1 MEGGHSLPA
10 QADGNVCPTQGVVM
24 ASLSS
29 TVPVKLPET
38 GQGGGVH
45 PPAYGGGGDGG
56 GGDGYP
62 DYGQRLRRAR
72 LGLAIALAPIF
83 MFFVS
88 ITSAYIVRQGLP
100 TLDDKTNSYVH
111 DWIPV
116 QLPLGLLLVN
126 TGLLA
131 ASSITAELS
140 RRQITRQ
147 AALAPVKSIPGVS
160 LGDERRLPWLYV
172 TVLLGGGF
180 LAGQWLAWQE
190 LATRGFYIATS
201 ASSSFVYLLTAAH
214 GVHLAGGV
222 LVLLYA
228 ATISL
233 LNKPVEARRI
243 VVDVTAWYWHF
254 MFLLWVGIFALL
266 WFAR

>member
-1 MEGGHSLPA
+1 
-10 QADGNVCPTQGVVM
+10 M
-24 ASLSS
+24 ASLSP
-29 TVPVKLPET
+29 TVPIKLPET
-38 GQGGGVH
+38 GKRGGGVH
-45 PPAYGGGGDGG
+45 PPASGGGDGG
-56 GGDGYP
+56 RGDGYP
-62 DYGQRLRRAR
+62 DYGRRLRRAR

-83 MFFVS
+83 MFFIS

-100 TLDDKTNSYVH
+100 TFDDKTNSYVR

-116 QLPLGLLLVN
+116 QLPLVLLLVN

-131 ASSITAELS
+131 ASSLTAELA

-147 AALAPVKSIPGVS
+147 AALAPLSSIPGVS
-160 LGDERRLPWLYV
+160 LGDERRFPWLYV

-180 LAGQWLAWQE
+180 LVGQWLAWQE
-190 LATRGFYIATS
+190 LAARGFYIATS

-214 GVHLAGGV
+214 GVHLAGGM
-222 LVLLYA
+222 LVLAYA
-228 ATISL
+228 ATVSL
-233 LNKPVEARRI
+233 LHKPVEARRI

-266 WFAR
+266 WLLR